1 MKIGPKNKIILVKRF
16 FLKFK
21 SENLKIKMD
30 VKMSPRVVTKKYVAD
45 PKIEF
50 SENRFYSCLD
60 ARVQSD
66 SVGLN
71 V

>member
-1 MKIGPKNKIILVKRF
+1 M
-16 FLKFK
+16 
-21 SENLKIKMD
+21 E
-30 VKMSPRVVTKKYVAD
+30 VKMSPKVVTKKYVAD
-45 PKIEF
+45 PKKEF